1 MAGNECLTA
10 SGAARDWNRGNPIEA
25 REVGSVPAQSG
36 SQRFPNNL
44 TNEAGW
50 GIRGPDG
57 FCPANEVTW
66 EGGGSRGARPR
77 SWAQRNSGMWL
88 VPLHSPSG
96 A

>member
-1 MAGNECLTA
+1 MAANECPTA
-10 SGAARDWNRGNPIEA
+10 SGAARDWTRGNPIEA

-66 EGGGSRGARPR
+66 EGGGSRGAWPR
-77 SWAQRNSGMWL
+77 
-88 VPLHSPSG
+88 
-96 A
+96 